1 MLEKRNC
8 CLVDWLTFTSK
19 IHSETSI
26 IDLLHLSGA
35 SWEHKDSFRYGYSHR
50 CSFSNIT
57 ILSGG
62 SDDMGVC
69 VDMSGTG
76 CRAFEDFS
84 SLSWFDFFALL
95 MDPYNEI
102 NITRLDLA
110 FDDHTG
116 ILDMGQLLDDTD
128 NHMYRKNGNWWKVE
142 YGSQG
147 TTIYHGSPQS
157 DIRCRI
163 YDKAAERGFIDEGV
177 HWIRVELVLR
187 HGNASNA
194 ISEIISR
201 RSVGAV
207 FSGVLRNYLCYLS
220 PSGDSN
226 RSRWPVADYWL
237 ALIGSIEPI
246 SLWVAPGLDY
256 NLFNLERLLVD
267 QMGGALIT
275 WRNIVGLDKLDDL
288 LKKRTKKLNPKHI
301 KLMQQYGKE

>member
-1 MLEKRNC
+1 MEKKNC
-8 CLVDWLTFTSK
+8 CLVDWLTFTSS
-19 IHSETSI
+19 IHSESSI
-26 IDLLHLSGA
+26 IDLLHLSGCT
-35 SWEHKDSFRYGYSHR
+35 WEHKDSYRYGYSHR
-50 CSFSNIT
+50 CSCSNIT

-62 SDDMGVC
+62 TEEMGIC

-84 SLSWFDFFALL
+84 SLSWFDLFDILL
-95 MDPYNEI
+95 DPLNEFR
-102 NITRLDLA
+102 ITRIDLA
-110 FDDHTG
+110 FDDHSG
-116 ILDMGQLLDDTD
+116 ILDMQQLLDDTD
-128 NHMYRKNGNWWKVE
+128 EHNYRKNGNWWKVE

-163 YDKAAERGFIDEGV
+163 YDKAAERGYLDEET

-187 HGNASNA
+187 HQNAMNA
-194 ISEIISR
+194 ISEILNR
-201 RSVGAV
+201 KSVGAV

-226 RSRWPVADYWL
+226 RSRWPIADYWL
-237 ALIGSIEPI
+237 ALIGTIEPI

-288 LKKRTKKLNPKHI
+288 LKKRTKKLNPKHL
-301 KLMQQYGKE
+301 KLMQQYGKG